1 VDRPLTRDE
10 FAASLRALSVRYWD
24 SHPFHVRLHAGGCSP
39 DEVRAWVANRWYY
52 QRCLSQKNAAIIA
65 NCPLPEIRRRWVE
78 RILFQDGPI
87 PEPTGNST
95 AGDGDRGA
103 GAAAEGAVGEGG
115 VGEGGLSDWLALAE
129 AVGLT
134 VDEVVDE
141 RHVLAG
147 VRFAVDGYVDF
158 CRTRPWTEGAAAAL
172 TELFSPDHMAARV
185 AAWRQYYDWIKPDG
199 FAYFQSRI
207 PVVRRDS
214 EHTLGLVLT
223 HCVTRAQQDAAV
235 AALSFK
241 CDVLRA
247 MLDAIEYHAAR
258 R

>member
-1 VDRPLTRDE
+1 VERPLTRDE

-52 QRCLSQKNAAIIA
+52 QRSLSQKNAAIIA

-87 PEPTGNST
+87 PDQST
-95 AGDGDRGA
+95 VDGSGGVGGGKGAWGDS
-103 GAAAEGAVGEGG
+103 G

-129 AVGLT
+129 AVDLPA
-134 VDEVVDE
+134 DELLDE
-141 RHVLAG
+141 RHVLPG
-147 VRFAVDGYVDF
+147 VRFAVDAYVNF

-185 AAWRQYYDWIKPDG
+185 AAWRRHYDWIKPDG

-207 PVVRRDS
+207 PIVRRDS
-214 EHTLGLVLT
+214 EHTLDLVLT
-223 HCVTRAQQDAAV
+223 HCVTRAQQDAAI

-247 MLDAIEYHAAR
+247 MLDAIEYHTGPR
-258 R
+258 

>member
-1 VDRPLTRDE
+1 VERPLTRDE
-10 FAASLRALSVRYWD
+10 FAAALRALSVRYWD
-24 SHPFHVRLHAGGCSP
+24 SHPFHVRLHEGGCTAA
-39 DEVRAWVANRWYY
+39 EVRAWVANRWYY

-65 NCPLPEIRRRWVE
+65 NCPLPEVRRRWVE
-78 RILFQDGPI
+78 RILFQDGPV
-87 PEPTGNST
+87 PEPYT
-95 AGDGDRGA
+95 GDGA
-103 GAAAEGAVGEGG
+103 GSTVDGWGGSG

-134 VDEVVDE
+134 VEEVLEE

-147 VRFAVDGYVDF
+147 VRFAVDGYVEF
-158 CRTRPWTEGAAAAL
+158 CRTRPWIQGAAAAL

-185 AAWRQYYDWIKPDG
+185 AAWRRYYDWIKPDG

-214 EHTLGLVLT
+214 EHTLDLVLT
-223 HCVTRAQQDAAV
+223 HCVTRDQQDAAV

-247 MLDAIEYHAAR
+247 MLDAIEYHAGR
-258 R
+258 P